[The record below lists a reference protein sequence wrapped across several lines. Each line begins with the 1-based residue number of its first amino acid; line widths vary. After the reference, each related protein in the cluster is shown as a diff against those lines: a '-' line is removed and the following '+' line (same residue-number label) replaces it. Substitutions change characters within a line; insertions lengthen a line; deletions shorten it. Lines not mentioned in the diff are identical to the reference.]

1 MRIAYWIGRVGDKLG
16 SLERFNIR
24 LAEKCLERGHEVVIV
39 HDIPNTVPEYN
50 RRLEAVGS
58 KQIVVGN
65 TYTEPLRAFPRA
77 IRFIRTWRPDIVH
90 THFGSPIGFLLAKA
104 CRVPL
109 VYQTWYH
116 VIDHPISLRTRLI
129 RKIGYLCT
137 RREFALSR
145 ATLRDEIRAGVPAH
159 HIYQLYL
166 GLPFKDF
173 LAEADEE
180 LTEPLPLT
188 GRAPVERTVIS
199 VARLYP
205 VKGMD
210 YLLEAAVQVL
220 RQMPSVVWLHV
231 GTGPMMSE
239 LQQRATESEVG
250 DRFFLLG
257 RRQNVPRLMRDSW
270 VHVLASLEEGL
281 GLVAVEASALGVPT
295 VGTQIRGLDEAV
307 IDGVTGLLVPP
318 RSSSAL
324 AEATLRVLKDPDLRN
339 RLGRAARDYV
349 FAHFDADPLIDKLLD
364 TYEQDMGEIR

>member
-24 LAEKCLERGHEVVIV
+24 LAEKCRERGHEVVII

-50 RRLEAVGS
+50 WRLERVGS

-65 TYTEPLRAFPRA
+65 TYAEPLQAFPRA
-77 IRFIRTWRPDIVH
+77 ARFIRTWRPDIVH
-90 THFGSPIGFLLAKA
+90 THFGSPIGFVLARA
-104 CRVPL
+104 CRVQL

-137 RREFALSR
+137 RRMFALSK
-145 ATLRDEIRAGVPAH
+145 ATLADAIRAGVPAH
-159 HIYQLYL
+159 HIHQLYI

-173 LAEADEE
+173 LAEANEE
-180 LTEPLPLT
+180 LTEPLPPKAC
-188 GRAPVERTVIS
+188 APIERTVIS

-205 VKGMD
+205 EKGMY
-210 YLLEAAVQVL
+210 YLLEAAIQVL
-220 RQMPSVVWLHV
+220 RQMPFLVWLHV

-239 LQQRATESEVG
+239 LEQRASESGVG
-250 DRFFLLG
+250 DRFLLLG

-270 VHVLASLEEGL
+270 VHVFPSLEEGL

-295 VGTQIRGLDEAV
+295 VGTQIRGLNEV
-307 IDGVTGLLVPP
+307 VVDGVTGLLVPP
-318 RSSSAL
+318 RSSSAV
-324 AEATLRVLKDPDLRN
+324 AEATSRVLNEPGLRD
-339 RLGRAARDYV
+339 RLGQAARNYV
-349 FAHFDADPLIDKLLD
+349 FAHFDADPLIDKLLSI
-364 TYEQDMGEIR
+364 YEHDMDEAR